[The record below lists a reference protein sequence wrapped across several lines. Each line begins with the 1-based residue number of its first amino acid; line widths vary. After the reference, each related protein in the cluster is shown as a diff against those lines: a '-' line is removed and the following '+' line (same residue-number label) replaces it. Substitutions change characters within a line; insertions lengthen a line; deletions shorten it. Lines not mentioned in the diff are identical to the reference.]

1 MSSLVSS
8 WEESQEWS
16 LLSWCLWMQT
26 RGWSPFSLP
35 PEGRVLIRTFA
46 HSHDQLLTLSCYHV
60 CCSLGSGHL
69 TLPHIPASSS
79 LTSVL
84 TLSSNLLTSK
94 SWASTF
100 WLLVT
105 LLASQ
110 FSLPGLDATDHH
122 SDTPMQMPSIPPQT
136 YLIKPYANFYFLR
149 LCSQTAYR
157 ECAWEKHRYF

>member
-1 MSSLVSS
+1 
-8 WEESQEWS
+8 
-16 LLSWCLWMQT
+16 MQT
-26 RGWSPFSLP
+26 LGLSPFSLP
-35 PEGRVLIRTFA
+35 LEGRVLVRAFA
-46 HSHDQLLTLSCYHV
+46 HSHDQLLTLSCNHV

-69 TLPHIPASSS
+69 TLPHIPDSSS

-84 TLSSNLLTSK
+84 NLSNNLLTSN

-100 WLLVT
+100 SLLVT

-122 SDTPMQMPSIPPQT
+122 TDKPMQMPSLPPQA

-149 LCSQTAYR
+149 VCSQRAYK
-157 ECAWEKHRYF
+157 ECA